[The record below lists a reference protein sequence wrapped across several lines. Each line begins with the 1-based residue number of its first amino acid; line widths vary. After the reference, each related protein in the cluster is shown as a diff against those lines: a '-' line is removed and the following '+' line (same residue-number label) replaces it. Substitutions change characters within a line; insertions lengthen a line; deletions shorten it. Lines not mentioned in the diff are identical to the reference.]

1 MIRCF
6 GQKRGSPP
14 GERGPCPFWGNAGRS
29 VRFGFSAEKME
40 LFRDRII
47 SAGEEG
53 IASQNPFDSKKPA
66 PQYAEATDRL
76 ERVRGAGW
84 IKPAVGRRIWTDTSL
99 IKPDQGKTEPLE
111 RIFHRAVSLVRA
123 ASACCGSIMEPSCDF
138 ITASTSCIFTSPVAP
153 RATNTMSYP

>member
-6 GQKRGSPP
+6 GQKRGVL
-14 GERGPCPFWGNAGRS
+14 RGNGDPALFGGNAGRS

-76 ERVRGAGW
+76 ERVR
-84 IKPAVGRRIWTDTSL
+84 RSRLD
-99 IKPDQGKTEPLE
+99 KTCSGQ
-111 RIFHRAVSLVRA
+111 AY
-123 ASACCGSIMEPSCDF
+123 MD
-138 ITASTSCIFTSPVAP
+138 
-153 RATNTMSYP
+153 

>member
-1 MIRCF
+1 MIRCV
-6 GQKRGSPP
+6 GQKKGVLRGNGDPALF
-14 GERGPCPFWGNAGRS
+14 GGNAGRS

-99 IKPDQGKTEPLE
+99 IKPDQGQTQPLE
-111 RIFHRAVSLVRA
+111 GIFHRAFSSVRA
-123 ASACCGSIMEPSCDF
+123 ASACCGSIMEPSWFF
-138 ITASTSCIFTSPVAP
+138 ITARTSCIFTSPVAP

>member
-6 GQKRGSPP
+6 GQKRGVLRGNEDRPFSGKCGTISPVLDF
-14 GERGPCPFWGNAGRS
+14 RG
-29 VRFGFSAEKME
+29 KME

-84 IKPAVGRRIWTDTSL
+84 IKPASGQAYMD
-99 IKPDQGKTEPLE
+99 
-111 RIFHRAVSLVRA
+111 
-123 ASACCGSIMEPSCDF
+123 
-138 ITASTSCIFTSPVAP
+138 
-153 RATNTMSYP
+153 